1 MIGTLIIIVNREV
14 KIVNTGFIGAGTRV
28 QLGLSFFHW
37 HSDAPDSILEGMDRQ
52 VTYKNEREQTKVRNK
67 LELFVKSK
75 MASKDYHNMMISTVI
90 NSFIFKWYK
99 F

>member
-1 MIGTLIIIVNREV
+1 MIGTLIIIVNKED

-28 QLGLSFFHW
+28 QLRFSLLHW
-37 HSDAPDSILEGMDRQ
+37 HSDAPDSILEGMDRH
-52 VTYKNEREQTKVRNK
+52 VTYRNEREQAQVTNK
-67 LELFVKSK
+67 LELFVESK
-75 MASKDYHNMMISTVI
+75 MASKDYHDMMISIVI